1 MRTGLNV
8 LHRRE
13 GSDEMEESLAKL
25 FARRKSR
32 IPPAVDSKILTAWNG
47 LMIAALARA
56 GRILRRN
63 DYLQAAEEAVDFLL
77 TEMYTGELLLR
88 RYRQGEAAVHGFL
101 DDYSFLA
108 WGLLELYQASFRS
121 VYAEKAV
128 GLTRVMLEVFTV
140 AMEICIIPPPVKM
153 KKSFLY
159 GKKDWK
165 KGRYLHRAP
174 WPRKTC

>member
-63 DYLQAAEEAVDFLL
+63 DYLRVGEEEGDFLF
-77 TEMYTGELLLR
+77 TERYTGKLLLR
-88 RYRQGEAAVHGFL
+88 GYGQGEGAVIGF
-101 DDYSFLA
+101 
-108 WGLLELYQASFRS
+108 W
-121 VYAEKAV
+121 V
-128 GLTRVMLEVFTV
+128 
-140 AMEICIIPPPVKM
+140 
-153 KKSFLY
+153 
-159 GKKDWK
+159 
-165 KGRYLHRAP
+165 
-174 WPRKTC
+174 